1 MTTVFGRDA
10 KNDGNVKKKAKK
22 KKAKKTKPQGPRPK
36 GEVTWGDDH

>member
-10 KNDGNVKKKAKK
+10 KNDGKVKKKK
-22 KKAKKTKPQGPRPK
+22 KKTKKSKPKGPRPK